1 MLILWEILF
10 VGGLILSLLLI
21 TVVDVILKKEKG
33 LVNYCKT
40 FLQDSIFTVV
50 ISLGI
55 LRFYLNKKNILV
67 WSEYFRKYFFL
78 KFLIFLLGIGIIFV
92 LTKYILRK
100 LGIVQGND
108 KKRGILGYLS
118 LIVSTILFAGG
129 IALAVGSRWFISFF
143 GKLTPEQFL
152 FNFNSPVSGGE
163 DGVMLE
169 IYSTPVLVTVALTVL
184 FITVFW
190 PNIKLGLGKKT
201 LIPAR
206 FYRLIALLIGIVT
219 FVYGANYSIKELDLK
234 KVYQAYYSDSSYIKD
249 NYVDPKKT
257 DLKFPTQ
264 KRNLVH
270 FYLESYEN
278 SFFDK
283 ENGGY
288 GYEGHNLMPE
298 LMELSKEGIHF
309 SQNETFG
316 GPNQTYGSSWSVA
329 SMVNMS
335 TGLPLKIP
343 MDGNSYGKT
352 GYFLPGATAIGDI
365 LQKEGYEQTIM
376 FGADA
381 NFGGLTSFFTNHGD
395 YNIFDLEYA
404 RNSGLIPKD
413 YKVWW
418 GYEDKKLYQYAKDE
432 MTRLYETGKP
442 FNLTMEN
449 ADTHFPNGYLEPG
462 TPTPYQSQYANVF
475 LQSQKDVVELVRWIQ
490 KQPFYEN
497 TTIVLTGDHLSMD
510 KDYFKDFDPG
520 YRRSTFNLILNGDF
534 SNKEMIQMNNREY
547 APFDYFPTVLAAMGV
562 DINGDRLGLGT
573 NLASDTKTLV
583 ERDGVDTV
591 NQRLGENSDFYN
603 RAFVSES
610 GENIDGVKV
619 SERKLNK

>member
-1 MLILWEILF
+1 M
-10 VGGLILSLLLI
+10 
-21 TVVDVILKKEKG
+21 
-33 LVNYCKT
+33 
-40 FLQDSIFTVV
+40 
-50 ISLGI
+50 
-55 LRFYLNKKNILV
+55 
-67 WSEYFRKYFFL
+67 
-78 KFLIFLLGIGIIFV
+78 
-92 LTKYILRK
+92 
-100 LGIVQGND
+100 
-108 KKRGILGYLS
+108 
-118 LIVSTILFAGG
+118 
-129 IALAVGSRWFISFF
+129 
-143 GKLTPEQFL
+143 TPEQFI
-152 FNFNSPVSGGE
+152 FNFNSPIGGGE
-163 DGVMLE
+163 DGAMLG
-169 IYSTPVLVTVALTVL
+169 IYSTPVLATVALTVL
-184 FITVFW
+184 FITIFW
-190 PNIKLGLGKKT
+190 PNIKIGLGKKT
-201 LIPAR
+201 LISAR
-206 FYRLIALLIGIVT
+206 FYRVIALLIGIIS

-249 NYVDPKKT
+249 NYVAPKET
-257 DLKFPTQ
+257 ELKFPQQ
-264 KRNLVH
+264 KRNLIH

-298 LMELSKEGIHF
+298 LKELSKEGIHF

-365 LQKEGYEQTIM
+365 LQKEGYEQIVM

-418 GYEDKKLYQYAKDE
+418 GFEDKKLYQYAKDE

-442 FNLTMEN
+442 FNLTLEN
-449 ADTHFPNGYLEPG
+449 ADTHFPDGYLEPG
-462 TPTPYQSQYANVF
+462 TPTPYKSQYANVF

-497 TTIVLTGDHLSMD
+497 TTIVLTGDHLSIN
-510 KDYFKDFDPG
+510 KNYFKDFDPS

-534 SNKEMIQMNNREY
+534 SNKEMIQMKNREY

-562 DINGDRLGLGT
+562 DIEGNRLGLGT
-573 NLASDTKTLV
+573 NLASETKTLV

-603 RAFVSES
+603 KSFVNES
-610 GENIDGVKV
+610 KDNTEGVKV
-619 SERKLNK
+619 SDRKMNK